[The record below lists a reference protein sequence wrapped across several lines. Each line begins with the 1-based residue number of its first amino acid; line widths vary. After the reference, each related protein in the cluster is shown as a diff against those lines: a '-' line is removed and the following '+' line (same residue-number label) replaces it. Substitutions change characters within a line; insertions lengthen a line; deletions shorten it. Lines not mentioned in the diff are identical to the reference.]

1 MDSDTQ
7 RDQGEAD
14 AYWRRRVYVLA
25 GGITAIG
32 LMAWACSGP
41 DPKKPTSQMR
51 NAAATM
57 SPSAVVVT
65 PVTTPASPA
74 SPASPAATVTV
85 TVTPTAAIAG
95 KARSGDRCADAD
107 IVVALTPTKDV
118 YRSGEHPRF
127 RLSVVN
133 TGRRACTFDVG
144 AKALRLRITSGAD
157 PVWSSDRCADGP
169 PSDIRLL
176 RRGVPYITDVDWDRT
191 RCGGDSRALPG
202 TYVVTAKGRGIRTDG
217 QVFRLR

>member
-41 DPKKPTSQMR
+41 DHKKPTSQVR
-51 NAAATM
+51 NAAAT
-57 SPSAVVVT
+57 VT
-65 PVTTPASPA
+65 PPPITVSPVPAMATPV
-74 SPASPAATVTV
+74 ATVTV
-85 TVTPTAAIAG
+85 TVTPTAVPG
-95 KARSGDRCADAD
+95 LRPRNGDRCDDAD
-107 IVVALTPTKDV
+107 VVVGLTPTKDV
-118 YRSGEHPRF
+118 YQGGEHPRF

-144 AKALRLRITSGAD
+144 AKALRLRITSGTD
-157 PVWSSDRCADGP
+157 PVWSSDRCAEGP
-169 PSDIRLL
+169 DSELKML
-176 RRGVPYITDVDWDRT
+176 RRGIPYIADLDWNRT
-191 RCGGDSRALPG
+191 RCDGDSRARPG
-202 TYVVTAKGRGIRTDG
+202 TYVVTARGTGVRTES

>member
-7 RDQGEAD
+7 RDLGEAD

-41 DPKKPTSQMR
+41 DHKKSTAQVR

-57 SPSAVVVT
+57 TPLQVTVSPVA
-65 PVTTPASPA
+65 TPAT
-74 SPASPAATVTV
+74 PAATVTV
-85 TVTPTAAIAG
+85 TLTPSGVPLAQP
-95 KARSGDRCADAD
+95 RSGDPCDDVD
-107 IVVALTPTKDV
+107 IVVGLAPTKDV
-118 YRSGEHPRF
+118 YQDKEHPRF

-144 AKALRLRITSGAD
+144 AKALQLRITSGAD

-169 PSDIRLL
+169 ASDLQLL
-176 RRGVPYITDVDWDRT
+176 RRGIPYITDVDWDRT
-191 RCGGDSRALPG
+191 RCGGDSRARSG
-202 TYVVTAKGRGIRTDG
+202 TYVVTAKGRGFRTQS
-217 QVFRLR
+217 QVFHLR

>member
-7 RDQGEAD
+7 RDLGEAD

-32 LMAWACSGP
+32 LMAWTCSGP
-41 DPKKPTSQMR
+41 DHKKSTAQVR

-57 SPSAVVVT
+57 TPLPVTAT
-65 PVTTPASPA
+65 PVATAAT
-74 SPASPAATVTV
+74 PAATVTV
-85 TVTPTAAIAG
+85 TVTPTAVPG
-95 KARSGDRCADAD
+95 VKPRSGDRCDDAD
-107 IVVALTPTKDV
+107 VVVGLAPTKDL
-118 YRSGEHPRF
+118 YKSKEHPRF

-133 TGRRACTFDVG
+133 AGRRACTFDVG

-169 PSDIRLL
+169 ASDLQLL
-176 RRGVPYITDVDWDRT
+176 RRGVPYIADVDWDRT
-191 RCGGDSRALPG
+191 RCGGDSRARPG
-202 TYVVTAKGRGIRTDG
+202 TYVVTAKGRGVRTRS